1 MRRRELIAGLVGT
14 AAAWPLAGHT
24 QESTNR
30 KIAVWLARPDNLEGQ
45 RLFTAFRQRLQV
57 LGWADGQNIRIDYHW
72 VVGDIDRVRNVAKV
86 IAEQHPEV
94 ILVESTLGVAT
105 LSRENRTVPIVFVNV
120 SDPIGSGFVASLS
133 RPGGA
138 ITGFISNEPTLGG
151 KWVELI
157 KEIAPMIRRV
167 ALMFNP
173 DTAPYADEFVRYA
186 KAAAG
191 FSRIEFRAAQIHND
205 AEIEQAISALAGEPL
220 GGLIA
225 LPDATV
231 NARPDLI
238 IGLAARYRVPAIYA
252 FGTQASGGGLMSYGV
267 DLADESRSAAV
278 YVDRILRG
286 SKPAD
291 LPVQAPARFVT
302 VLNLKNAN
310 ALGLTVPLATLLRAD
325 EVIN

>member
-24 QESTNR
+24 QDR
-30 KIAVWLARPDNLEGQ
+30 RIAVWLGRADNREGQ
-45 RLFTAFRQRLQV
+45 RLFTAFQQRLQV

-72 VVGDIDRVRNVAKV
+72 VIGDIDRARSVAKEIV
-86 IAEQHPEV
+86 EQHPEV

-105 LSRENRTVPIVFVNV
+105 LSRENPTVPIVFVNV

-157 KEIAPMIRRV
+157 KEIAPMVGRV
-167 ALMFNP
+167 GLMFNP

-186 KAAAG
+186 KAAARL
-191 FSRIEFRAAQIHND
+191 SSVEFRLAEIHND
-205 AEIEQAISALAGEPL
+205 AEIEQAISALTGEPL
-220 GGLIA
+220 GGLIV
-225 LPDATV
+225 LPEVTT
-231 NARPDLI
+231 NARSDLI

-252 FGTQASGGGLMSYGV
+252 FGTQATGGGLMSYGV
-267 DLADESRSAAV
+267 DLADEFRSAAV
-278 YVDRILRG
+278 NVDRILRG
-286 SKPAD
+286 GKPAD
-291 LPVQAPARFVT
+291 LPVQAPAKFVT
-302 VLNLKNAN
+302 VLNLKTAD